1 MFEFIRSHTKILMGL
16 LVLLI
21 IPSFVLFGLEG
32 YTQLNEETEE
42 VARVAGQKITK
53 AQWDELHSRESDRVR
68 AQVPGLDPA
77 LLDSDQARYATL
89 ERLVRDRVLA
99 AAATKSLMLVSD
111 ARLARELQANE
122 VIAGLRGPD
131 GKLDL
136 ERYRQLLGSQGMTPE
151 MFEASVRS
159 DLAASQVLQGIAATG
174 LLANAQADS
183 VLERFF
189 ERREVQVALFKPSDF
204 TNQVKLTD
212 ADIETYYQANAS
224 RFQTPEQA
232 DIEYIVLNVEALRQG
247 INPTEQEISAY
258 YEQNAALLSAK
269 EERRASHILI
279 TVPSGAPADERS
291 KARVRAEALLAE
303 VRRAPDSFADVARKS
318 SQDPGSAA
326 NGGDLGFFARGAMV
340 KPFEDV
346 AFSQTVGAISDLVET
361 EFGFHI
367 IRLTEIQVPKQ
378 PSLAEL
384 RGKIVSDLREQQA
397 QAKYAEAAESFTN
410 GVYEQSDSL
419 EPTAQR
425 LKLQVQR
432 ASNVLRTPAPG
443 AVGPFA
449 NGRFM
454 QALFGTD
461 ALELKRNTEALEI
474 GPSQL
479 VSGRVVQHRPARTL
493 PLADVRS
500 QVVVSLTAQRAS
512 EMARAQGQAS
522 LKAWQDAPTTAQFP
536 APVRISRDDPQGQP
550 QALVVAVLR
559 ANPDR
564 LPALIGVDLQSTGFA
579 VVRVIRLDT
588 REPAAQ
594 DVRRRDREQLTRWW
608 ADAESSAYYET
619 LKSRFK
625 VDVKVADPT
634 KR

>member
-1 MFEFIRSHTKILMGL
+1 MGL

-32 YTQLNEETEE
+32 YTQLNEQTEE

-99 AAATKSLMLVSD
+99 EAAQKNLLLVSD

-159 DLAASQVLQGIAATG
+159 DLAASQVLQGVAATA

-183 VLERFF
+183 VLQRFF
-189 ERREVQVALFKPSDF
+189 EQREVQVALFRPADF
-204 TNQVKLTD
+204 AAQVKLTD
-212 ADIETYYQANAS
+212 ADIETYYQANAA

-232 DIEYIVLNVEALRQG
+232 DIEYLVLSVEALREG
-247 INPTEQEISAY
+247 ISPTEQEIASY

-279 TVPSGAPADERS
+279 TAPSSASADERS
-291 KARVRAEALLAE
+291 KARARAQALLSE
-303 VRRAPDSFADVARKS
+303 VRRAPDTFAEVARKN

-346 AFSQTVGAISDLVET
+346 AFSQAPGAISDVVET

-367 IRLTEIQVPKQ
+367 IRLTEIQAPKQ

-384 RGKIVSDLREQQA
+384 RGKIVADLREQQA

-419 EPTAQR
+419 EPTAQK
-425 LKLQVQR
+425 LKLPVQR
-432 ASNVLRTPAPG
+432 ASNVGRSPAPG
-443 AVGPFA
+443 ATGPLA
-449 NGRFM
+449 NARFL

-479 VSGRVVQHRPARTL
+479 ASGRVVQHRPARTL
-493 PLADVRS
+493 PLADVRA
-500 QVVVSLTAQRAS
+500 QVVASLTAERAS
-512 EMARAQGQAS
+512 DMARAQGQAK
-522 LKAWQDAPTTAQFP
+522 LKAWQEAPASAQFP
-536 APVRISRDDPQGQP
+536 AAIRVSRDDPQGQP
-550 QALVVAVLR
+550 QALVVAALR
-559 ANPDR
+559 ADPDK
-564 LPALIGVDLQSTGFA
+564 LPALIGVDLQGLGFA
-579 VVRVIRLDT
+579 VVRVIQLGT
-588 REPAAQ
+588 REPPLEE
-594 DVRRRDREQLTRWW
+594 VRRRDREQLTRWW
-608 ADAESSAYYET
+608 ADAESNAYYET

-625 VDVKVADPT
+625 VNMKVPDPT
-634 KR
+634 PR